1 MKNRRPVRD
10 PSNGAARF
18 ASSRDPRQG
27 GVDIG
32 PVRATS
38 CSRATSSSRLT
49 GAVSGG
55 RHCAPLR
62 VLDGLDVYLA
72 LHRCLSSGF
81 WFGAALR
88 NGSTGS
94 VVERLRPG
102 SRVLRRTGSREI
114 DTCVHAAGCKEPP
127 SRQRTRQEGANLPVM
142 KALRARR
149 GDRSGVGTVELHRK
163 LRSVPLPPGLY
174 DGLACQMAGCRVFI
188 ERGSVAV
195 RIAACA

>member
-1 MKNRRPVRD
+1 VKNRKAGPRSSEWGGPLRIH
-10 PSNGAARF
+10 
-18 ASSRDPRQG
+18 SRDPRQG

-38 CSRATSSSRLT
+38 CSRATSSSGPAGT
-49 GAVSGG
+49 VSGV

-88 NGSTGS
+88 NGSTAS

-102 SRVLRRTGSREI
+102 SRYTTNGEPRDRHLCPRGRMQGT
-114 DTCVHAAGCKEPP
+114 AEPP
-127 SRQRTRQEGANLPVM
+127 TDQA
-142 KALRARR
+142 
-149 GDRSGVGTVELHRK
+149 
-163 LRSVPLPPGLY
+163 
-174 DGLACQMAGCRVFI
+174 
-188 ERGSVAV
+188 RGS
-195 RIAACA
+195 